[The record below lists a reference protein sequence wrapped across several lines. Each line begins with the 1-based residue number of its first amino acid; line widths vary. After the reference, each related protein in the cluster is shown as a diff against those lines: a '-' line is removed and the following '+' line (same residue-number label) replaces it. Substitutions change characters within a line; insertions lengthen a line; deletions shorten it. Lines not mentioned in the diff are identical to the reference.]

1 MLQSDLGI
9 VCGVF
14 SFVCDSKLHSEVL
27 DNTNSQF
34 FEVTGKKNVFTNVK
48 THPS

>member
-1 MLQSDLGI
+1 MFQADLGI

-14 SFVCDSKLHSEVL
+14 SFVCDSKHHREIL

-34 FEVTGKKNVFTNVK
+34 FEVTVAKKFIVLK
-48 THPS
+48 RY